1 MSEADPLPVTCVDP
15 DGRLGPVVTALR
27 TADDVAVAVVETV
40 DDVSATA
47 ACCVLLHAPE
57 TVSHSAVDGFAQL
70 DALTDAHPEMSVA
83 LYGHDIGSMTTTTRA
98 FTHRAVDEGVDAA
111 ITMGGNRPELIVRR
125 VKQAAGRETH
135 FQSDS
140 ELLDSLLDSFP
151 HQLFVKDDVG
161 RFVETSAHTASEYD
175 FDRDELVGLT
185 DYELLPHDLADELY
199 EEEQRI
205 MAAGEP
211 MLNKVEHYVD
221 IEGRSRWVNTAKA
234 PRFDADGDP
243 IGIVGSTRD
252 VTDEKRQE
260 HMVRAVH
267 EASRDLVRAGDRTE
281 IGEVT
286 VAIAKDIPALP
297 RVQVALVDADGGTL
311 RPVDPDDQRRVY
323 DRYAEW
329 YDRAFDRGETLFV
342 TADGADA
349 VAEWTAADEP
359 AAALIPVGDHGV
371 FGVTTG
377 EGTVDEFTLDLA
389 NILAANVEAA
399 LDRAERERELERQNE
414 RLEEFASIVSHDL
427 RNPLTV
433 ADAYAEIAREDPQ
446 PRHFDKIE
454 GALDRMAQL
463 TEELLT
469 LAKKGQAVGETTAVR
484 LQDAVDEARAS
495 VGADRLTV
503 RTADCGTVE
512 ADASRLVELLENL
525 FRNAVEHGSSH
536 GRPASDDDA
545 EHGTADDEAV
555 TVTVGMLPDGEG
567 FYVADDGPGI
577 AESEREK
584 VFEMG
589 YTDSE
594 DGTGYGLY
602 IVKTIA
608 EAHGWSVAVT
618 ESDAGGARFEVSDG
632 TVR

>member
-1 MSEADPLPVTCVDP
+1 MSEPDPLAVTCVDP
-15 DGRLGPVVTALR
+15 DGRLDPVVAALR
-27 TADDVAVAVVETV
+27 GADDVVVTTVETV
-40 DDVSATA
+40 ADVPATA
-47 ACCVLLHAPE
+47 DCCVLLHAPA
-57 TVSHSAVDGFAQL
+57 TASLPAVDAFAQL
-70 DALTDAHPEMSVA
+70 DALTDARPDVPVA
-83 LYGHDIGSMTTTTRA
+83 IYGHDIGSMATTTRA
-98 FTHRAVDEGVDAA
+98 FTHRVVESGADVAM
-111 ITMGGNRPELIVRR
+111 TMTADRPELVVRR
-125 VKQAAGRETH
+125 VEQAAGRETH
-135 FQSDS
+135 FQSDPD
-140 ELLDSLLDSFP
+140 LLDSLLDSFP

-161 RFVETSAHTASEYD
+161 RFVDTSAVTASEYD

-185 DYELLPHDLADELY
+185 DYELLPHDLAEDLY
-199 EEEQRI
+199 AEEQRI

-211 MLNKVEHYVD
+211 MLHKVEHYVD

-243 IGIVGSTRD
+243 IGIVGSARD

-286 VAIAKDIPALP
+286 VAIAEDIPALP
-297 RVQVALVDADGGTL
+297 RVQVALVDADSGDL
-311 RPVDPDDQRRVY
+311 RPVDPDDGGQIY
-323 DRYAEW
+323 DQYAGW

-342 TADGADA
+342 TAGGADA
-349 VAEWTAADEP
+349 TAEWTAVDEP

-389 NILAANVEAA
+389 DILAANVEAA

-433 ADAYAEIAREDPQ
+433 ADAYAELARDDPQ
-446 PRHFDKIE
+446 PEHFDKIDD
-454 GALDRMAQL
+454 ALDRMAQL

-469 LAKKGQAVGETTAVR
+469 LAKKGQAVGETTPVQLEA
-484 LQDAVDEARAS
+484 AVDEARNS
-495 VGADRLTV
+495 VDADRLAV
-503 RTADCGTVE
+503 RTVDLGTVE
-512 ADASRLVELLENL
+512 ADDSRLVELLENL
-525 FRNAVEHGSSH
+525 LRNAVEHGAT
-536 GRPASDDDA
+536 GTRTPAGDA
-545 EHGTADDEAV
+545 VEHGDDGGDAV

-618 ESDAGGARFEVSDG
+618 ESDAGGARFEVSDVAG
-632 TVR
+632 H